1 MSMDNKEMQIKTL
14 MSTITY
20 IFMRTAEIKTSDNL
34 VVLVRIWR
42 NWISYWFWE
51 CENGTTTMEYSLAVS

>member
-1 MSMDNKEMQIKTL
+1 MSMANREMQIKIL
-14 MSTITY
+14 MSIITY

-34 VVLVRIWR
+34 VVLVTMWR
-42 NWISYWFWE
+42 NWFWE